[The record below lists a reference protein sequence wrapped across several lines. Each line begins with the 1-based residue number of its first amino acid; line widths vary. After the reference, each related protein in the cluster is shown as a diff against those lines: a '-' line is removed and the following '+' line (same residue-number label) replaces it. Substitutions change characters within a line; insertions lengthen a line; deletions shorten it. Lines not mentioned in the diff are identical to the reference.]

1 MGKRRVKLK
10 KTGKLQKLQLVY
22 MLRGDETEYGEEW
35 KFTDTVITVWK
46 IIGRKCGCCSLDG
59 MRSACPT
66 SHTHYMLRGPR
77 ETVDWRQH
85 GQGLS
90 ESLQE
95 GERGGTL

>member
-1 MGKRRVKLK
+1 MSRDIKSQAENVCSG
-10 KTGKLQKLQLVY
+10 
-22 MLRGDETEYGEEW
+22 
-35 KFTDTVITVWK
+35 